1 MNIESSVIHADVR
14 RALSEDVGSGDITA
28 MLIPAEQYAQAQ
40 LLCREDA
47 RLCGQ
52 DWFEEVFRQLDPA
65 ITVEWLISDGEPIQA
80 GQTVCRLQ
88 GPARAILTGERTAI
102 NFLQTLSGTA
112 TLVHQ
117 YADAIQHTQAK
128 LMDTRKTLPGL
139 RLAQKYAVHCGGGHN
154 QRVGLYDGILIK
166 ENHIAAA
173 GSITAAIA
181 TARAIAPHLPLQ
193 VEVEDMAQLSEAV
206 SAGVK
211 LILLDNFDLAG
222 LRSAVSWVREQD
234 AEVALE
240 ASGNMD
246 LSRIVE
252 VAETG
257 VDRISVGRLTKDVRA
272 VDFSLRF
279 TA

>member
-1 MNIESSVIHADVR
+1 MNIEPSVIHADVR

-28 MLIPAEQYAQAQ
+28 MLIPAEQYAQAH
-40 LLCREDA
+40 LVCRESA

-65 ITVEWLISDGEPIQA
+65 ITTEWLISDGEPIQT

-166 ENHIAAA
+166 ENHITAA

-193 VEVEDMAQLSEAV
+193 VEVENMAQLSEAV

-211 LILLDNFDLAG
+211 LILLDNFDLDD

-279 TA
+279 TG

>member
-1 MNIESSVIHADVR
+1 MNIEPSVIHADVR

-28 MLIPAEQYAQAQ
+28 MLIPAEQYAQAH
-40 LLCREDA
+40 LVCRESA

-65 ITVEWLISDGEPIQA
+65 ITTEWLISDGEPIQT

-117 YADAIQHTQAK
+117 YAEAIQHTQAK

-166 ENHIAAA
+166 ENHITAA

-193 VEVEDMAQLSEAV
+193 VEVENMAQLSEAV

-211 LILLDNFDLAG
+211 LILLDNFDLDD

-279 TA
+279 TG

>member
-1 MNIESSVIHADVR
+1 MNIEPSVIHADVR

-65 ITVEWLISDGEPIQA
+65 ITVEWLISDGEPIKA
-80 GQTVCRLQ
+80 RQTVCRLQ

-112 TLVHQ
+112 TLVRQ
-117 YADAIQHTQAK
+117 YADAIQHTQAQ

-173 GSITAAIA
+173 GSITAAVA

-211 LILLDNFDLAG
+211 LILLDNFDLDG
-222 LRSAVSWVREQD
+222 LRSAVNWVHEQD

-246 LSRIVE
+246 LTRIVE

-257 VDRISVGRLTKDVRA
+257 VDRISVGRLTKDVQA

-279 TA
+279 TG

>member
-1 MNIESSVIHADVR
+1 MNIEPSVIHADVR

-28 MLIPAEQYAQAQ
+28 MLIPAEQYAQAH
-40 LLCREDA
+40 LICRESA

-65 ITVEWLISDGEPIQA
+65 ITTEWLISDGEPIQT

-117 YADAIQHTQAK
+117 YAEAIQHTQAK

-166 ENHIAAA
+166 ENHITAA

-193 VEVEDMAQLSEAV
+193 VEVENMAQLSEAV

-211 LILLDNFDLAG
+211 LILLDNFDLDD

-279 TA
+279 TG

>member
-1 MNIESSVIHADVR
+1 MNIEPSVIHADVR

-65 ITVEWLISDGEPIQA
+65 ITVEWLISDGEPIQI

-112 TLVHQ
+112 TLVRQ

-139 RLAQKYAVHCGGGHN
+139 RLVQKYAVHCGGGYN

-173 GSITAAIA
+173 GSITAAVA

-193 VEVEDMAQLSEAV
+193 ELNKTE
-206 SAGVK
+206 
-211 LILLDNFDLAG
+211 IF
-222 LRSAVSWVREQD
+222 
-234 AEVALE
+234 
-240 ASGNMD
+240 
-246 LSRIVE
+246 
-252 VAETG
+252 
-257 VDRISVGRLTKDVRA
+257 
-272 VDFSLRF
+272 
-279 TA
+279 

>member
-1 MNIESSVIHADVR
+1 LR
-14 RALSEDVGSGDITA
+14 R
-28 MLIPAEQYAQAQ
+28 
-40 LLCREDA
+40 R
-47 RLCGQ
+47 
-52 DWFEEVFRQLDPA
+52 
-65 ITVEWLISDGEPIQA
+65 
-80 GQTVCRLQ
+80 
-88 GPARAILTGERTAI
+88 
-102 NFLQTLSGTA
+102 
-112 TLVHQ
+112 
-117 YADAIQHTQAK
+117 
-128 LMDTRKTLPGL
+128 
-139 RLAQKYAVHCGGGHN
+139 HN

-166 ENHIAAA
+166 ENHISAA

-211 LILLDNFDLAG
+211 LILLDNFDLDG

-252 VAETG
+252 IAKTG

-279 TA
+279 TG

>member
-1 MNIESSVIHADVR
+1 MNIEPSVIHADVR

-28 MLIPAEQYAQAQ
+28 MLIPAEQYAQAH
-40 LLCREDA
+40 LVCRESA

-65 ITVEWLISDGEPIQA
+65 ITTEWLISDGEPIQT

-139 RLAQKYAVHCGGGHN
+139 RVAQKYAVHCGGGHN

-166 ENHIAAA
+166 ENHITAA

-193 VEVEDMAQLSEAV
+193 VEVENMAQLSEAV

-211 LILLDNFDLAG
+211 LILLDNFDLDD

-279 TA
+279 TG

>member
-1 MNIESSVIHADVR
+1 MNIEPSVIHADVR

-28 MLIPAEQYAQAQ
+28 MLIPAEQYAQAH
-40 LLCREDA
+40 LVCREA
-47 RLCGQ
+47 ALLCGQ

-65 ITVEWLISDGEPIQA
+65 ITVEWLISDGEPIQT

-166 ENHIAAA
+166 ENHITAA
-173 GSITAAIA
+173 GSITAAVA

-211 LILLDNFDLAG
+211 LILLDNFDLDG
-222 LRSAVSWVREQD
+222 LRNAVNWVREQD

-240 ASGNMD
+240 ASGNMA
-246 LSRIVE
+246 LTRIVE

-272 VDFSLRF
+272 IDFSLRF
-279 TA
+279 TG